1 MLHRL
6 KAGWRAL
13 NASYW
18 FLPAL
23 LGVGALVLSVVTLA
37 VDRRLPD
44 DWLLRLDLDVLPAIQ
59 SEGARAVLTTVAS
72 SMITVA
78 GVVFSLTLLVLTQAS
93 SQFGPRLLVNFMRDR
108 TNQFVLGIFVAT
120 FAYALLVLRV
130 VTAGDRAAGIDA
142 FVPHVSVLTAMAL
155 TFFTV
160 GVLVVFF
167 HHIAQSVRVTHVL
180 EDLDQALQRMLD
192 ALPEGDDGEEGV
204 GADAIPPGFR
214 DDLGVIPAR
223 QGGYLQSVEVDAL
236 VAAAIERDAVV
247 RLLPVVG
254 SFVTRGTPLVEVHPA
269 TATDAIADA
278 VHAAIVLGSD
288 RNPSQDL
295 GFLFDE
301 FLEIA
306 LRALSPS
313 MNDPFTAQ
321 SCIDRI
327 TQGLLLLDGRRL
339 PRQVHVDD
347 DGAVRA
353 LVPLQGKGA
362 LARHVLGELRRASA
376 GHLLVTQ
383 YLLGTLLMLRREARG
398 AAIRSAVDDEREAVL
413 ADAEGK
419 VPESDH
425 ARLQAMVAHA
435 DTP

>member
-6 KAGWRAL
+6 RSAWRAL

-18 FLPAL
+18 FLPAQ
-23 LGVGALVLSVVTLA
+23 LGVGAVLLSVITLA
-37 VDRRLPD
+37 VDRRLPN

-108 TNQFVLGIFVAT
+108 TNQFVLGVFVAT
-120 FAYALLVLRV
+120 FAYALLALRV
-130 VTAGDRAAGIDA
+130 VTAGNRETGIGA

-160 GVLVVFF
+160 GVLVYFF

-180 EDLDQALQRMLD
+180 EDLDRGLQRMLN
-192 ALPEGDDGEEGV
+192 ALPEGDDDEAA
-204 GADAIPPGFR
+204 GADAMPEGFR
-214 DDLGVIPAR
+214 EDLGVIAASR
-223 QGGYLQSVEVDAL
+223 GGYLQAVAVDEML
-236 VAAAIERDAVV
+236 EAAVERDAVI
-247 RLLPVVG
+247 RLLPIVG
-254 SFVTRGTPLVEVHPA
+254 TFVARGTPLAEVHPA

-278 VHAAIVLGSD
+278 VHAALSLGSD

-327 TQGLLLLDGRRL
+327 AQGLLLLDRRRL
-339 PRQVHVDD
+339 PRQVHADA

-362 LARHVLGELRRASA
+362 LARHVLGELRRAST
-376 GHLLVTQ
+376 GHLMVTQ
-383 YLLGTLLMLRREARG
+383 YLLGTLHLLCREARS
-398 AAIRSAVDDEREAVL
+398 AAIRTAVDDELDAVL

-419 VPESDH
+419 VSAGDL
-425 ARLQAMVAHA
+425 ARLRAMAAHA
-435 DTP
+435 GTP

>member
-6 KAGWRAL
+6 RSAWRTL

-23 LGVGALVLSVVTLA
+23 LGVGAFLLSVATLA
-37 VDRRLPD
+37 VDRRLPH
-44 DWLLRLDLDVLPAIQ
+44 DWLANLDLEVLPAIR

-108 TNQFVLGIFVAT
+108 TNQFVLGIFIAT
-120 FAYALLVLRV
+120 FVYALLVLRV
-130 VTAGDRAAGIDA
+130 VTGGDGAGGVAT

-155 TFFTV
+155 TFVTV
-160 GVLVVFF
+160 AVLVYFF
-167 HHIAQSVRVTHVL
+167 HHVAESVRVTHVL
-180 EDLDQALQRMLD
+180 GDLDRALQRMLD
-192 ALPEGDDGEEGV
+192 GLPTGDEDDAVEG
-204 GADAIPPGFR
+204 DAIPTGFR
-214 DDLGVIPAR
+214 DDLGVVAAGR
-223 QGGYLQSVEVDAL
+223 GGVLQSVDVDAL
-236 VAAAIERDAVV
+236 VAAAVERDAVV
-247 RLLPVVG
+247 RLMPIVG
-254 SFVTRGTPLVEVHPA
+254 TFVTRGAPLAEVHPA
-269 TATDAIADA
+269 TATDAIAGA
-278 VHAAIVLGSD
+278 VRGAVALGSD

-301 FLEIA
+301 FLEVA

-321 SCIDRI
+321 SCIDHVA
-327 TQGLLLLDGRRL
+327 QGLLLLDRRRL
-339 PRQVHVDD
+339 PRQVHLDT

-362 LARHVLGELRRASA
+362 LARHTLGELRRASA

-383 YLLGTLLMLRREARG
+383 HLLSALLLLRREARG
-398 AAIRSAVDDEREAVL
+398 AAIRTAVDDELEALL

-419 VPESDH
+419 VSAGDL
-425 ARLQAMVAHA
+425 ARLRSMAAHA
-435 DTP
+435 GSA